1 MSQSA
6 PKVRF
11 GVVGLGHFAQV
22 AVLPAFKRLK
32 NAELV
37 ALFSGDAEKRIELG
51 ERYEV
56 EHALGYDEFDT
67 FLSRGVIDAVY
78 IAVPNNLHKEY
89 TLRAARAG
97 VHVLCEKPMAI
108 DSAECEAMIEACRTK
123 DVKLMVAYRLHFEPS
138 NLEVMELVRSGH
150 IGDARLFN
158 SVFAMQVRA
167 DNIRTEGELGG
178 GPLYDIGV
186 YCINAARTVFGTEPI
201 EVTALETRSDDPRFR
216 EVEEQ
221 LAAVLKFP
229 GGRLATF
236 AVGFSSEHVARYE
249 VFGTG
254 GSIKVDPA
262 FGYDGAIS
270 YEVTTGG
277 STEKRSHSKRDQ
289 IAGEVHYF
297 ADCVLNDLQPEPSG
311 LEGLCDV
318 RVIEA
323 LFRSAREGKS
333 VELVPFDRGRGP
345 ELSQARGVR
354 AHSEPEIVNVEP
366 PRLGK

>member
-1 MSQSA
+1 MSETV

-11 GVVGLGHFAQV
+11 AVVGLGHFAQA
-22 AVLPAFKRLK
+22 AVLPAFASLK

-56 EHALGYDEFDT
+56 EHSLGYDDLDT
-67 FLSRGVIDAVY
+67 FLSRGIVDAVY
-78 IAVPNNLHKEY
+78 VAVPNNLHKDF

-108 DSAECEAMIEACRTK
+108 DTAECEEMIEACRAK
-123 DVKLMVAYRLHFEPS
+123 DLKLMIAYRLHFEPS
-138 NLEVMELVRSGH
+138 NLEVIELVRSGH
-150 IGDARLFN
+150 IGNPRLFN
-158 SVFAMQVRA
+158 SVFGMQVRG
-167 DNIRTEGELGG
+167 DNVRTEGELGG

-186 YCINAARTVFGTEPI
+186 YCINAARTVFGAEPL
-201 EVTALETRSDDPRFR
+201 EVTALEGKSDDPRFS

-221 LAAVLKFP
+221 LVAALRFP

-254 GSIKVDPA
+254 GSIRVDPA
-262 FGYDGAIS
+262 FSYDGAIA
-270 YEVTTGG
+270 YEVTEKGR
-277 STEKRSHSKRDQ
+277 TEKKTHGKRDQ
-289 IAGEVHYF
+289 IAGEIQYF
-297 ADCVLNDLQPEPSG
+297 ANCVLNDLQPEPSG

-323 LFRSAREGKS
+323 LFRSAREGRS
-333 VELVPFDRGRGP
+333 IELAPFERDRGP
-345 ELSQARGVR
+345 ELSQVRGLR
-354 AHSEPEIVNVEP
+354 AHSEPELVNVQA
-366 PRLGK
+366 PRQGK

>member
-1 MSQSA
+1 MSEST

-37 ALFSGDAEKRIELG
+37 ALFSGDAEKRVELG

-56 EHALGYDEFDT
+56 EHALGYDDFDT

-108 DSAECEAMIEACRTK
+108 DVAECEEMIEACRTK

-138 NLEVMELVRSGH
+138 NLEVMELVRSDH

-158 SVFAMQVRA
+158 SVFGMQVRSE
-167 DNIRTEGELGG
+167 NIRTEGELGG

-201 EVTALETRSDDPRFR
+201 EVTALASRSDDPRFS

-221 LAAVLKFP
+221 LAAVLRFP

-249 VFGTG
+249 VFGTR

-277 STEKRSHSKRDQ
+277 DTEKRSHTKRDQ

-323 LFRSAREGKS
+323 LFRSAREGRS

-345 ELSQARGVR
+345 ELSQARKVR
-354 AHSEPEIVNVEP
+354 PHSEPEIVKAEP
-366 PRLGK
+366 PRMGK